1 MRWNK
6 PTIAAAV
13 GALMVVAACGSGSDS
28 GSGDTE
34 EFQEGGG
41 KGQVIDMTRSE
52 GPAPP
57 VEGAA
62 EGGTVDVYSDAG
74 LNTMMPSE
82 VYYTNAGAISSGLVN
97 RSLTQFVYNK
107 DTDDITLIPDLATS
121 WEPNEDNTEW
131 TFTIREGIKYENGD
145 PVEMEDFA
153 TGAMLSMDRH
163 TFPEGATY
171 SNNFFL
177 HGGCDPSDKE
187 LYEGYYQSGPEY
199 DGVEINGNE
208 ITYKMACP
216 FPDMPYWGSFGAMGP
231 IPEDAIDTQAELKEY
246 VNHPLATGPYMFDNY
261 VPEKELTL
269 VKNPEWDP
277 NSDPG
282 RHQYVDQWNMDFDTD
297 TAKIDNI
304 ILEDSQP
311 AALTFDDLLASTYL
325 RMKQDAP
332 DRLVPGPEACTWFL
346 APDYRKVTEIEVRQ
360 ALAYGFPYEAF
371 LEAGGEV
378 IGATAEY
385 PTSNIMPPGIP
396 GRVEYNVT
404 PGLEPGKTDPA
415 KAKELL
421 AKAGYDPGE
430 YEITWLYQ
438 RDDEEA
444 VAQKDQVVKGLEEA
458 GFSVR
463 PVATTTEA
471 YSTEREEVDSSLN
484 LRFAGWCSDF
494 PSGGS
499 WMPPLFQTTNLD
511 AEGLAANYSVFSEK
525 SVDQRIAEINQITD
539 ATEQAT
545 AWNDLEKMMQ
555 QKYLPA
561 IPVYYTG
568 AIQGRG
574 SAVQNMDVDP
584 AFGMPTFKDMWA
596 QQ

>member
-13 GALMVVAACGSGSDS
+13 GALMVVAACGSGGDS
-28 GSGDTE
+28 GSDTE
-34 EFQEGGG
+34 EQFLEGGG
-41 KGQVIDMTRSE
+41 KGQVIDMSRSE

-57 VEGAA
+57 VEGAT
-62 EGGTVDVYSDAG
+62 EGGTVDVYSEAG

-82 VYYTNAGAISSGLVN
+82 VYYTNAGAISSGMVN

-107 DTDDITLIPDLATS
+107 DSDDITLIPDLATS
-121 WEPNEDNTEW
+121 WEPNDDNTEW

-177 HGGCDPSDKE
+177 HGGCDPNDKE

-231 IPEDAIDTQAELKEY
+231 IPEDAIDTQAELKDY

-282 RHQYVDQWNMDFDTD
+282 RHQYVDQWNFDFDTD

-304 ILEDSQP
+304 VLEDSQP
-311 AALTFDDLLASTYL
+311 NALTFDDLLASTYL
-325 RMKQDAP
+325 QMKQAAP

-346 APDYRKVTEIEVRQ
+346 APDYRKITEIEVRQ

-378 IGATAEY
+378 VGATAEY
-385 PTSNIMPPGIP
+385 PTSNVMPPGIP
-396 GRVEYNVT
+396 GREEYNVL

-430 YEITWLYQ
+430 YEVTWLYA
-438 RDDEEA
+438 RDDEEE

-463 PVATTTEA
+463 PVATTDA
-471 YSTEREEVDSSLN
+471 AFSTDREEVDSSLN

-499 WMPPLFQTTNLD
+499 WMPPLFQTTNLE

-539 ATEQAT
+539 PEEQAT

-568 AIQGRG
+568 AIMGRG

-584 AFGMPTFKDMWA
+584 TFGMPTFKDMWV

>member
-13 GALMVVAACGSGSDS
+13 GALMVVAACGSGGSDS
-28 GSGDTE
+28 DTDTE

-52 GPAPP
+52 GPAPA

-107 DTDDITLIPDLATS
+107 DSGDITLIPDLATS
-121 WEPNEDNTEW
+121 WEPNADNTEW

-153 TGAMLSMDRH
+153 TGVMLSMDRH

-177 HGGCDPSDKE
+177 HGGCDPNDKE
-187 LYEGYYQSGPEY
+187 LYEGYYTSGPEY

-231 IPEDAIDTQAELKEY
+231 IPEDAIDTQAELKDY

-261 VPEKELTL
+261 IPEKELTL

-304 ILEDSQP
+304 VLEDSQP

-346 APDYRKVTEIEVRQ
+346 APDYRKITEIEVRQ

-385 PTSNIMPPGIP
+385 PTSNVMPPGIP
-396 GRVEYNVT
+396 GRVEYNVL

-430 YEITWLYQ
+430 YEVTWLYQ

-499 WMPPLFQTTNLD
+499 WMPPCSRRSRSTSGSRRSTRSPTRQSRPRRGTTW
-511 AEGLAANYSVFSEK
+511 
-525 SVDQRIAEINQITD
+525 R
-539 ATEQAT
+539 
-545 AWNDLEKMMQ
+545 
-555 QKYLPA
+555 
-561 IPVYYTG
+561 
-568 AIQGRG
+568 R
-574 SAVQNMDVDP
+574 
-584 AFGMPTFKDMWA
+584 
-596 QQ
+596 